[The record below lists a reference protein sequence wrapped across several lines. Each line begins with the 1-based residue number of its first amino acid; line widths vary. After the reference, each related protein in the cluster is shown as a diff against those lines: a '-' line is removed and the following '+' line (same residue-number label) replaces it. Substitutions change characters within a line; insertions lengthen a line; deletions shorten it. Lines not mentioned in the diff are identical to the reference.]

1 MASVRKFEDLDV
13 WKKSRNLVKAIYIV
27 TRNPEFSGDWMLINH
42 LRKTAISIISNI
54 SEGFERDGNREF
66 INFLSIAKGSCGE
79 LRCQLYIAY
88 DQDYIEE
95 NQFREL
101 ANLAAE
107 ISKSLKGLITYL
119 QNSDYKG
126 IKNKNNSS

>member
-13 WKKSRNLVKAIYIV
+13 WKKSRSLVELVYLI
-27 TRNPEFSGDWMLINH
+27 TRKQEFSKDWLLINH

-54 SEGFERDGNREF
+54 SEGFERDGNKEF

-79 LRCQLYIAY
+79 LRCQIIIAY
-88 DQDYIEE
+88 DLKYIEE
-95 NQFREL
+95 NQFKEIS
-101 ANLAAE
+101 NLAEE
-107 ISKSLKGLITYL
+107 ISKSLKGLIMYL

-126 IKNKNNSS
+126 IKNKK